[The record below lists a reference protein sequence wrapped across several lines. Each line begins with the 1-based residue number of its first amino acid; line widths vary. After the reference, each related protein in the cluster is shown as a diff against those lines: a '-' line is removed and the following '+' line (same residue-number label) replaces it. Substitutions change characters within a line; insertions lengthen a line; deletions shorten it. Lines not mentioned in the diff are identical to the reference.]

1 MLSAVTPF
9 HEITMSENEKD
20 EQFYRDTESIAF
32 PKLDDRQLSQLAPLG
47 QNRTLRRGEILFKAG
62 QRDLGL
68 TVVIRGE
75 LEAIETQDGKE
86 LILATP
92 GPRDFVGDVA
102 VLNGNSALVTVR
114 GKAEES
120 EVLVVGASELRRA
133 LSELPGLGEIIVSAL
148 MMRRKRLQ
156 RDREFSGLRIVTL
169 ADSRDGHQL
178 DDFLDKNH
186 VPHRLIDFETD
197 EGSELCRRLN
207 INRRDL
213 PVLIQSNGLPLHR
226 PSIREVAR
234 VAGLLR
240 PLAHEGETEILCDLA
255 IVGAGPAGLAAA
267 VYAAS
272 EGLKTVVLESYAPGG
287 QAGSSSLIE
296 NFFGFPTGISG
307 GDLTNR
313 AQLQAYRFGAA
324 FSTPSQALSLSFREG
339 DAHGAELQIEGCP
352 ATLRAKCVLIATGA
366 EYNRI
371 EAEGREGFEGLGVY
385 YAATAMESKLC
396 RGATVIVAGGGNS
409 AGQAAMFLS
418 ESAEKVLLV
427 IRGNDLS
434 KSMSSYLSRR
444 VETKENIEILR
455 NTEIRRMTGERYLE
469 QVELE
474 NVQTGEQRV
483 VQTTAVFS
491 MIGAKPC
498 TSWLPPEIERDNKE
512 FIKTGAAVVDAPGW
526 RGMTRAPSLL
536 ETSRPGVFA
545 AGDVRSGS
553 VKRCGAAV
561 GEGGMAV
568 EGIHQALGTYA

>member
-1 MLSAVTPF
+1 M
-9 HEITMSENEKD
+9 NETDQD

-32 PKLDDRQLSQLAPLG
+32 PKLDDRQLSLLAPLG
-47 QNRTLRRGEILFKAG
+47 QRRILNRGEILFKAG
-62 QRDLGL
+62 QRDLGM
-68 TVVIRGE
+68 TVVISGG
-75 LEAIETQDGKE
+75 LEVFETRDGNE

-92 GPRDFVGDVA
+92 GPRDFVGEVA
-102 VLNGNSALVTVR
+102 MLTGNATLVSVR
-114 GKAEES
+114 GKAEQS
-120 EVLVVGASELRRA
+120 EVLVIGAAELRRA

-148 MMRRKRLQ
+148 IMRRKRLL
-156 RDREFSGLRIVTL
+156 RDREFSGFRIVAL

-186 VPHRLIDFETD
+186 VPHRLIDFESD
-197 EGSELCRRLN
+197 EGRELCQRRN
-207 INRRDL
+207 VNRRDL
-213 PVLIQSNGLPLHR
+213 PVLIQSNGFPLRR
-226 PSIREVAR
+226 PSLREVAQ

-240 PLAHEGETEILCDLA
+240 PLSREGETEILCDLA

-313 AQLQAYRFGAA
+313 AQLQAYRFGAK
-324 FSTPSQALSLSFREG
+324 FSTPSQALSLNFHDG
-339 DAHGAELQIEGCP
+339 DYGAELLIEGCP
-352 ATLRAKCVLIATGA
+352 ATLRTKCVLIATGA

-371 EAEGREGFEGLGVY
+371 EAEGRESFEGLGVY
-385 YAATAMESKLC
+385 YAATAMEGKLC
-396 RGATVIVAGGGNS
+396 RDATVIVAGGGNS

-418 ESAEKVLLV
+418 ENAQKVLLV
-427 IRGNDLS
+427 IRGDNLN

-444 VETKENIEILR
+444 VETKDNIEILR
-455 NTEIRRMTGERYLE
+455 NTEIRKMTGGKYLETVELQNSQTGERRI
-469 QVELE
+469 
-474 NVQTGEQRV
+474 VQTI
-483 VQTTAVFS
+483 AVFS

-498 TSWLPPEIERDNKE
+498 TSWLPPEIERDDKD
-512 FIKTGAAVVDAPGW
+512 FVKTGPAVVDAPAW
-526 RGMTRAPSLL
+526 KGMKRKPGPL

-568 EGIHQALGTYA
+568 EGIHQALGTYT

>member
-1 MLSAVTPF
+1 MN
-9 HEITMSENEKD
+9 ENDKD

-32 PKLDDRQLSQLAPLG
+32 PKLDDRQLALLEPLG
-47 QNRTLRRGEILFKAG
+47 QRRTLRQGEIVFKAG
-62 QRDLGL
+62 QRDFGM
-68 TVVIRGE
+68 TVILSGE
-75 LEAIETQDGKE
+75 LEVFETRDGRE
-86 LILATP
+86 QILATL

-102 VLNGNSALVTVR
+102 MLTGTSALASAR

-120 EVLVVGASELRRA
+120 EILIVGAAELRRA
-133 LSELPGLGEIIVSAL
+133 LVELHGLGEPIVRAF
-148 MMRRKRLQ
+148 MMRRERLL
-156 RDREFSGLRIVTL
+156 RDREFSGFRIIAL
-169 ADSRDGHQL
+169 GGSRDGHQL

-186 VPHRLIDFETD
+186 IPHRLIDFDSE
-197 EGSELCRRLN
+197 EGRGLCERLKVDR
-207 INRRDL
+207 RRDL
-213 PVLIQSNGLPLHR
+213 PVLIDSKGFPLRR
-226 PSIREVAR
+226 PSLREVAQ

-240 PLAHEGETEILCDLA
+240 PLADQGETEILCDLA

-313 AQLQAYRFGAA
+313 AQLQAYRFGAK
-324 FSTPSQALSLSFREG
+324 FSTPSQVLSLEFAEG
-339 DAHGAELQIEGCP
+339 AYGAELHIEGCP

-371 EAEGREGFEGLGVY
+371 DAEGREGFEGLGVY
-385 YAATAMESKLC
+385 YAATAMEGRLC
-396 RGATVIVAGGGNS
+396 RGSTVIVAGGGNS

-418 ESAEKVLLV
+418 ESAQKVLLV
-427 IRGNDLS
+427 IRGENLS

-444 VETKENIEILR
+444 VETQENIEILR
-455 NTEIRRMTGERYLE
+455 STEIRKMTGGEYLE
-469 QVELE
+469 AVELE
-474 NVQTGEQRV
+474 NVKTGEHRIVRV
-483 VQTTAVFS
+483 SAVFS

-498 TSWLPPEIERDNKE
+498 TSWLPPEIERDE
-512 FIKTGAAVVDAPGW
+512 RDFVKTGQAVADSLAWKGLSRAPG
-526 RGMTRAPSLL
+526 PL
-536 ETSRPGVFA
+536 ETSRPGIFA

-561 GEGGMAV
+561 GEGGTAV
-568 EGIHQALGTYA
+568 EGIHQALGTYL